1 MVEPNMVDMRFDGC
15 FLLAENLL
23 GALDW
28 PSFPRE
34 GRRPD
39 FLLLARL
46 RQRCLWL
53 AIRSGTLLR
62 VCVPSCN
69 SSTTCGSSS
78 NKQQK
83 KQAAAGSSSCK
94 TSPADMAHAGMAACR
109 RLTQTDLASCS
120 LFRIST
126 TTSRPAAHSQLQNDQ
141 GSTVTRRRSGEGQ
154 ELAAYS
160 VPMLHVLLLQL
171 LLLLMRALLRALLQ
185 ASVTLLQVTLLQA
198 STAAC
203 RCMVLLLQARVPSA
217 LRL

>member
-1 MVEPNMVDMRFDGC
+1 MGSIHVLWLNMVDMRLESY
-15 FLLAENLL
+15 LLAENFPQV
-23 GALDW
+23 LDW
-28 PSFPRE
+28 PRYSRE

-53 AIRSGTLLR
+53 AIRSGTLQR

-69 SSTTCGSSS
+69 NSAWSSSS

-83 KQAAAGSSSCK
+83 KQAAAASSSCK
-94 TSPADMAHAGMAACR
+94 TSPADMAHAGMAPCR

-120 LFRIST
+120 LLRIST
-126 TTSRPAAHSQLQNDQ
+126 TIRPAAQSQLHGNDQ

-160 VPMLHVLLLQL
+160 VLILQVL
-171 LLLLMRALLRALLQ
+171 LLLLLLRALLRAL
-185 ASVTLLQVTLLQA
+185 
-198 STAAC
+198 
-203 RCMVLLLQARVPSA
+203 
-217 LRL
+217 